1 MDRRTGQG
9 VTADPRV
16 TVIGATRNARP
27 VTRLTYASF
36 RRHTPEPV
44 RVLVADNGSTDGT
57 LDDLRRLDWVTVFS
71 LDERKRRAREEALEA
86 RRTLRKLKKKMDALF
101 AECPAGQ
108 RSLLEKLTTGVEI
121 VLPTDSELCQHST
134 ALDWLAPQV
143 DTPYFL
149 LLDSDVEFLAPGW
162 LSDLVDLAE
171 AEGLAA
177 VGEFEPGRFPCQDRL
192 ATYLLLLRTDAFR
205 GLGVPFRQVLRFGDP
220 REEERWYAR
229 ARHHVLDP
237 SAFDGF
243 PSAAFYDT
251 AAALFEE
258 MQRQGVPWK
267 PFPPGVAAKFR
278 HLGQMSWSAD
288 AHDDYVGVELLRAHV
303 RVAGEYARTRLR
315 DQYDGGLPGWQPC

>member
-1 MDRRTGQG
+1 M
-9 VTADPRV
+9 

-27 VTRLTYASF
+27 ATRLTYASL
-36 RRHTPEPV
+36 RRHAPDGI

-57 LDDLRRLDWVTVFS
+57 LEDLRRLEWLTVVS
-71 LDERKRRAREEALEA
+71 LDERRRRAREEAAQA
-86 RRTLRKLKKKMDALF
+86 RRTLEKLRRDLDALV
-101 AECPAGQ
+101 AECPPGQ
-108 RSLLEKLTTGVEI
+108 RSVLDGLRTDVEI
-121 VLPTDSELCQHST
+121 VVPDDEELCRHAT

-149 LLDSDVEFLAPGW
+149 LLDSDVEFLSPGW
-162 LSDLVDLAE
+162 LEDLVALAD

-177 VGEFEPGRFPCQDRL
+177 VGEFEPGRFPCRDRL
-192 ATYLLLLRTDAFR
+192 ATYLLLLRTDVFR
-205 GLGVPFRQVLRFGDP
+205 ALGVPFRPLLRFGDP

-251 AAALFEE
+251 AAVLFEHL
-258 MQRQGVPWK
+258 QREGLPWR
-267 PFPPGVAAKFR
+267 PFPSAVAAKFR

-288 AHDDYVGVELLRAHV
+288 AHDDYVGVELLREHV
-303 RVAGEYARTRLR
+303 RAAGEYAGARLR
-315 DQYDGGLPGWQPC
+315 DHYGGGPPGRPPV